1 MKKTDFS
8 KAVTSYLAEYLPQTC
23 GFSDNTINSYR
34 DAFKLLLLFLQ
45 EEKGIEAH
53 KIELKMIGR
62 QIVPGQFPCRHYLRQ
77 KREWKSVGDSLRQRR
92 K

>member
-23 GFSDNTINSYR
+23 GFSNNTINSYR

-53 KIELKMIGR
+53 KIELKMIVHSVAANGR
-62 QIVPGQFPCRHYLRQ
+62 WCGDQRPPCGL
-77 KREWKSVGDSLRQRR
+77 KTAG
-92 K
+92 

>member
-23 GFSDNTINSYR
+23 RFSDNTINSYR

-45 EEKGIEAH
+45 EEK
-53 KIELKMIGR
+53 KLKLIK
-62 QIVPGQFPCRHYLRQ
+62 LN
-77 KREWKSVGDSLRQRR
+77 
-92 K
+92 